1 MASCTIFSALITVG
15 PHITLILPAILSDPE
30 HGMLRDGW
38 RGIRDSLNTGRVF
51 IGSILIGVNTDRV
64 SIMVRSFLSNTIMAK
79 AAGGR
84 KDSNAAP
91 LLHPTLKEAN
101 QVRLEWP
108 LKNSTLVCSTSLN
121 RRSNTLPVCST

>member
-38 RGIRDSLNTGRVF
+38 HGIRDSLNTGRVF

-64 SIMVRSFLSNTIMAK
+64 SVIVRNFLSNTIMAR
-79 AAGGR
+79 ALGGR
-84 KDSNAAP
+84 KDSKAAT
-91 LLHPTLKEAN
+91 LLHRTPKHAN
-101 QVRLEWP
+101 
-108 LKNSTLVCSTSLN
+108 LV
-121 RRSNTLPVCST
+121 P